1 MADKAEVVIRK
12 YKEGD
17 HEDVR
22 RIFGSG
28 IKEHVKSGIVLNLQ
42 SPKVI
47 GFLIAVFALGCLY
60 SSFLGIALLLIC
72 NLLHF
77 LVVYY
82 AYHQYVWYVINL
94 SFL

>member
-1 MADKAEVVIRK
+1 MADKVEVVIRK

-28 IKEHVKSGIVLNLQ
+28 IKEHVKNGIMLNLQ

-47 GFLIAVFALGCLY
+47 GLLTAVFALGCLY
-60 SSFLGIALLLIC
+60 SSFLGVALLLIC
-72 NLLHF
+72 ILLHYV
-77 LVVYY
+77 VVYFV
-82 AYHQYVWYVINL
+82 YHQYVWYVINL
-94 SFL
+94 

>member
-12 YKEGD
+12 YKQSD

-28 IKEHVKSGIVLNLQ
+28 IKEHVKSGIMLNLQ

-47 GFLIAVFALGCLY
+47 GSLTAVFALGCLY
-60 SSFLGIALLLIC
+60 STFLGVALLLIYI
-72 NLLHF
+72 LLNF

-82 AYHQYVWYVINL
+82 VYHQYVRYVIKL
-94 SFL
+94 SII